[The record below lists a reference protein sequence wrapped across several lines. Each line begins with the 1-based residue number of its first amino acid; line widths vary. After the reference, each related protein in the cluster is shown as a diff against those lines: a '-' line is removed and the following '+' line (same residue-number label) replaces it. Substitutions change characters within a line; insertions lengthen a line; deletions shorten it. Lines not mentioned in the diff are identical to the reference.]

1 MLRLLLRTVEEM
13 KMQDSVLEA
22 AITKGRPKL
31 FQMLL
36 QHGLEDPILEA
47 SLCKSVPEDDNF
59 EMMKMLL
66 AHTER
71 EDSATGEAADESSMS
86 IVNLLL
92 ENRFVTQFSEHTGP
106 K

>member
-47 SLCKSVPEDDNF
+47 SLCKSVPEDDNL
-59 EMMKMLL
+59 EITKMLV
-66 AHTER
+66 AHTEG
-71 EDSATGEAADESSMS
+71 EDSAQG
-86 IVNLLL
+86 
-92 ENRFVTQFSEHTGP
+92 R
-106 K
+106 